1 MVSHGELPAKKFN
14 QVNTR
19 SDQRV
24 LEANNFRNR
33 FTSFRSGSLTGFHG
47 PSLSREQATHGSIQ
61 SNCSSSLRSQAPL
74 TPPTIINIFNFD
86 FNKLWIFITLCHPR
100 VQQALTSGIK
110 FPTNANPAISVQ
122 MQTQIQIV
130 QIPVRCKHKKQAGDL
145 PQREGLVFSQI
156 QIPSAAFY

>member
-1 MVSHGELPAKKFN
+1 MVSFPQRNSIKSIQEAISASWRPIISETDLLPFVLGVSLDSMGLLSQEN
-14 QVNTR
+14 RQPMTR
-19 SDQRV
+19 S
-24 LEANNFRNR
+24 
-33 FTSFRSGSLTGFHG
+33 
-47 PSLSREQATHGSIQ
+47 
-61 SNCSSSLRSQAPL
+61 NCSLRSQAPL

-156 QIPSAAFY
+156 QIPSANKLRVK

>member
-1 MVSHGELPAKKFN
+1 MVSFP
-14 QVNTR
+14 
-19 SDQRV
+19 QR
-24 LEANNFRNR
+24 N
-33 FTSFRSGSLTGFHG
+33 SIK
-47 PSLSREQATHGSIQ
+47 SIQ
-61 SNCSSSLRSQAPL
+61 EAISASWRPIISETDLLPFVLGVSLDSMGLLSQENRQPMAWSNCSLRSQAPF
-74 TPPTIINIFNFD
+74 TPPTIINIVNFD

-156 QIPSAAFY
+156 QIPSANKLRVK

>member
-1 MVSHGELPAKKFN
+1 MVSSP
-14 QVNTR
+14 
-19 SDQRV
+19 QR
-24 LEANNFRNR
+24 N
-33 FTSFRSGSLTGFHG
+33 SIK
-47 PSLSREQATHGSIQ
+47 SIQ
-61 SNCSSSLRSQAPL
+61 EAISASWRPIISETDLLPFVLGVSLDSMGLLSQENRQPMARSNCSLRSQAPL

-122 MQTQIQIV
+122 I

-156 QIPSAAFY
+156 QIPSANKLRVK